1 MSLPLLIQGLGSI
14 GIFSSRAFLPA
25 FVTAVMLRF
34 GPQVSWL
41 ARTGLL
47 QHVRD
52 VPTWFTSDTAL
63 IILGLLSVLELVAE
77 RIPEAKALLDEVHD
91 YLKAAM
97 SALTFLGVLGAS
109 DRALVRGVVGAAG
122 PVAYLPAL
130 AVGAGTFLAGKARAA
145 VVRPLR
151 EADEDDDLR
160 VQSLLLWVEDLWGGL
175 GPLALIL
182 LPLLTL
188 VVFVVALVLLLLA
201 GRSIEA
207 REEAT
212 KVPCERCG
220 ELIYASATSC
230 PFCKAPNREP
240 KAVGVLGGTKDVPAD
255 PTSHVF
261 RLVSVKRCP
270 ACATRLKHCAV
281 PQKCE
286 ECRLMVLDAPSF
298 VQEYVTFIDRR
309 VPLVCAACFLLG
321 LIPVLG
327 VIPGVILYRLQ
338 IVAPLRRYLP
348 PGQRFVLRWGIRLVS
363 LVLVAFQWVP
373 LLGGLL
379 LPLVALVNYWAY
391 RYAFRKAAA
400 IAVSDVC

>member
-25 FVTAVMLRF
+25 FVTALVLRF

-41 ARTGLL
+41 ARAGLL

-109 DRALVRGVVGAAG
+109 DRALVRGVVGEAG
-122 PVAYLPAL
+122 AIEYLPAL

-145 VVRPLR
+145 VVGPLR

-160 VQSLLLWVEDLWGGL
+160 LQSLLLWVEDLWGGL

-182 LPLLTL
+182 LPLVTL
-188 VVFVVALVLLLLA
+188 AFFVVALVLLLLA

-212 KVPCERCG
+212 KVPCTRCG
-220 ELIYASATSC
+220 QLIYASATSC
-230 PFCKAPNREP
+230 PFCKAPNPEP
-240 KAVGVLGGTKDVPAD
+240 KAVGLLGGTKDVPAD
-255 PTSHVF
+255 PASHAY
-261 RLVSVKRCP
+261 RLVSVKRRRPVYAPPSRTTGKPRARP
-270 ACATRLKHCAV
+270 A
-281 PQKCE
+281 
-286 ECRLMVLDAPSF
+286 
-298 VQEYVTFIDRR
+298 
-309 VPLVCAACFLLG
+309 
-321 LIPVLG
+321 
-327 VIPGVILYRLQ
+327 
-338 IVAPLRRYLP
+338 
-348 PGQRFVLRWGIRLVS
+348 
-363 LVLVAFQWVP
+363 
-373 LLGGLL
+373 
-379 LPLVALVNYWAY
+379 
-391 RYAFRKAAA
+391 
-400 IAVSDVC
+400 DV

>member
-25 FVTAVMLRF
+25 FVTALMLRF

-41 ARTGLL
+41 ARAGLL

-109 DRALVRGVVGAAG
+109 DRALVRGVVGEAG
-122 PVAYLPAL
+122 PVEYLPAL

-145 VVRPLR
+145 VVGPLR

-160 VQSLLLWVEDLWGGL
+160 LQSLLLWVEDLWGGL

-188 VVFVVALVLLLLA
+188 AFFVVALVLLLLA

-212 KVPCERCG
+212 KVPCTRCG
-220 ELIYASATSC
+220 QLIYASATSC
-230 PFCKAPNREP
+230 PFCKAPNPEP
-240 KAVGVLGGTKDVPAD
+240 KAVGLLGGTKDVPAD
-255 PTSHVF
+255 PTTHVY

-270 ACATRLKHCAV
+270 VCATRLERRAV
-281 PQKCE
+281 PQTCE
-286 ECRLMVLDAPSF
+286 GCGLTVMDDPRF
-298 VQEYVTFIDRR
+298 VQEYVAFIDRR
-309 VPLVCAACFLLG
+309 VPLVCVACFLLG

-338 IVAPLRRYLP
+338 IVAPFRRYLP
-348 PGQRFVLRWGIRLVS
+348 PGQRFLLRWGIRLVS

-373 LLGGLL
+373 LLGGML
-379 LPLVALVNYWAY
+379 LPLLALVNYWAY
-391 RYAFRKAAA
+391 RNAFRKLALLP
-400 IAVSDVC
+400 

>member
-25 FVTAVMLRF
+25 FVTALMLRF
-34 GPQVSWL
+34 GPEIPWL
-41 ARTGLL
+41 AHAGLL
-47 QHVRD
+47 PYVRG
-52 VPTWFTSDTAL
+52 VPTWFTSDTSL
-63 IILGLLSVLELVAE
+63 IILGVLSVLELVAE

-97 SALTFLGVLGAS
+97 AALTFLGVLGAS
-109 DRALVRGVVGAAG
+109 DRALVGGVLGQAGAIE
-122 PVAYLPAL
+122 YLPAL
-130 AVGAGTFLAGKARAA
+130 VVGSGTFLAGKARAA
-145 VVRPLR
+145 VVGPLK

-188 VVFVVALVLLLLA
+188 AFFVVALVLLLLA

-220 ELIYASATSC
+220 ELIYASAGSC
-230 PFCKAPNREP
+230 PSCKAPNP
-240 KAVGVLGGTKDVPAD
+240 KPKTVGLLGGTKDAPAN
-255 PTSHVF
+255 PATHAY

-270 ACATRLKHCAV
+270 VCATRLRRRTV
-281 PQKCE
+281 PQTCDG
-286 ECRLMVLDAPSF
+286 CGVTVMDAPRF
-298 VQEYVTFIDRR
+298 VQEYVAFIDRR
-309 VPLVCAACFLLG
+309 VPLVCMACLLLG

-327 VIPGVILYRLQ
+327 VIPAVILYRLQ
-338 IVAPLRRYLP
+338 IVAPFRRYLP
-348 PGQRFVLRWGIRLVS
+348 AGHRFLLRWGIRLVS

-373 LLGGLL
+373 LVGGLL
-379 LPLVALVNYWAY
+379 LPLATLVNYWAY
-391 RYAFRKAAA
+391 RSAFRKLAS
-400 IAVSDVC
+400 VP